1 VALHGGDDL
10 SAPLPQVKAV
20 DGLTQGVLVPQH
32 QHHPE
37 TVFLNFYGAQE
48 PIPRNRFRHGPCSL
62 AGQYDNPV
70 PTRFL
75 VPIASMS
82 HPSTITAL

>member
-1 VALHGGDDL
+1 MALHGGDDL

-37 TVFLNFYGAQE
+37 TVFLNLQGAQE
-48 PIPRNRFRHGPCSL
+48 PILRNRFRQP
-62 AGQYDNPV
+62 
-70 PTRFL
+70 
-75 VPIASMS
+75 M
-82 HPSTITAL
+82 